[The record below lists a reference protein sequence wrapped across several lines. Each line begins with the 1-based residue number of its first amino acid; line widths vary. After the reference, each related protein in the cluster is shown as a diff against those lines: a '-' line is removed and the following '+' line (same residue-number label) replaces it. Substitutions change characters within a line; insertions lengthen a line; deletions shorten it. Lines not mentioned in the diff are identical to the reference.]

1 MMIEQKKVKNKKDNK
16 KFYFQ
21 FYKIDACFSL
31 ILIIIRKKNC
41 IETNQRMVNKN
52 LDCSKTK
59 LSESIA
65 INRIVSKKTKQI
77 RIQTALNE
85 YILHIKL
92 YRIFLFFISFQYSGA
107 VETKMRGRLY

>member
-1 MMIEQKKVKNKKDNK
+1 
-16 KFYFQ
+16 
-21 FYKIDACFSL
+21 
-31 ILIIIRKKNC
+31 
-41 IETNQRMVNKN
+41 MVNKN

-59 LSESIA
+59 LPESIA

-92 YRIFLFFISFQYSGA
+92 YRIFLFISFQYSGA
-107 VETKMRGRLY
+107 VETKMRGRACIEKKSQIFKKDVIS